1 MKHICS
7 AENREPVVKTV
18 GMFVEL
24 FDSNVRLT
32 KDISEQSVNLVWMDS
47 RKIESGDLFVALKG
61 DLVDGHDFVEIAF
74 KAGAV
79 AALVD
84 ETTVERFSSDIQSKL
99 IPVKNPLDALQNGAR
114 KYRQMLNIPFVAIT
128 GSNGKTTTSHFMKEI
143 LSVGFTV
150 GTTYGNF
157 NNHIG
162 LPLSIFRMNGM
173 EDIAVIEMGANHVG
187 EIGELCAIAEPDMGV
202 ITNIGYAHVGEFGG
216 VENTAKAKFQLAEAI
231 QKIGGLLFLNGDD
244 RVSVET
250 NMKREIPAFYFG
262 TRDHNSELAKNVSC
276 SSEGCYS
283 FDFKD
288 VRYELQIPGK
298 HFMYSLLPA
307 LAIADRLNIKTDEL
321 QAKVKTIQPAHMRG
335 TIREINGVR
344 YIEDCYNANP
354 SSMKV
359 AAELLR
365 DIPASGKKIVVAGD
379 MRELGEYTNDLHYE
393 CGQYF
398 AELAIDVVIAVGE
411 HAGSVVAG
419 AKNGGISCESLF
431 ECPSIESAADTIRQC
446 VVANDLVLMK
456 GSRGIGLEK
465 IFPLLEGV
473 LA

>member
-1 MKHICS
+1 MKHTCTT
-7 AENREPVVKTV
+7 ENRKPITKTV
-18 GMFVEL
+18 GMLAEL
-24 FDSNVRLT
+24 FGSKIKFSKEFADQL
-32 KDISEQSVNLVWMDS
+32 VNLIWMDS

-61 DLVDGHDFVEIAF
+61 DLVDGHDFVEIALN
-74 KAGAV
+74 AGAV
-79 AALVD
+79 AALVE
-84 ETTVERFSSDIQSKL
+84 ETAMNRYTSEIQAKL
-99 IPVKNPLDALQNGAR
+99 IPVKDPLEALQNGAR
-114 KYRQMLNIPFVAIT
+114 EYRRLLNIPFVAIT
-128 GSNGKTTTSHFMKEI
+128 GSNGKTTSSNFMKEI

-150 GTTYGNF
+150 GTTHGNF

-216 VENTAKAKFQLAEAI
+216 VENTAAAKFQLAEAI
-231 QKIGGLLFLNGDD
+231 QKIDGLLFLNGDD

-262 TRDHNSELAKNVSC
+262 TRDHNSELATNVTC

-307 LAIADRLNIKTDEL
+307 LAIAYRLNIKSDEL
-321 QAKVKTIQPAHMRG
+321 QAKVKEIQPANLRG

-359 AAELLR
+359 AADLLR

-379 MRELGEYTNDLHYE
+379 MRELGEYTDELHRD
-393 CGQYF
+393 CGAYF
-398 AELAIDVVIAVGE
+398 AEVKTDIVIAVGDHGGAVIE
-411 HAGSVVAG
+411 G
-419 AKNGGISCESLF
+419 AKAGGMNGESLF
-431 ECPSIESAADTIRQC
+431 VCPTIESAADLIRNI
-446 VVANDLVLMK
+446 VNKNDLVLMK

-473 LA
+473 TA